1 MRLSHIKLAG
11 FKSFVEHTTI
21 EVKGDRVA
29 VVGPNGCGKSN
40 VIDAVR
46 WVLGESSAKQLR
58 GESMQD
64 VIFNGS
70 TKRKAVSRA
79 TVELVFD
86 NSEKGLSGLWNT
98 YDEVSIKRLISRSG
112 DSVYYINNQAVRRRD
127 ITELFLGTGV
137 GTKGYAVIEQGMISR
152 IIESKPEEL
161 RQFLEEAAGV
171 SKYREKRKEA
181 IARLQDTK
189 DNLVRLEDIQGQL
202 IKQIETLQVQATDAK
217 LYQDLQTE
225 LKTTGLTAIL
235 LKMDKA
241 KQSLSEIDAGVA
253 KSEKELAVL
262 AENLAIEE
270 EQLIQNQDKQAEQ
283 EAKLH
288 EITMEFN
295 TKRTHLA
302 RLEERKAHN
311 HELTQRLAR
320 DYNDLLIQND
330 ELHLQVEDLNLQISE
345 LEELIT
351 TNTIAIE
358 ELQLEK
364 QEKSALFLAT
374 EQKYQKADQTVED
387 VVAQTVEA
395 KHNLELLNNTK
406 EHKKAQYNNLLN
418 RQKKQEQEMHGL
430 DFNQGYFTLQ
440 KQIEGLATELEQLEE
455 QLAGNKTK
463 LTDYKQKR
471 EQRVKGLSQIQNE
484 QISIKS
490 KIATLEELV
499 AVATENKDLD
509 QIIDANDK
517 IEHLYQLLDVKVGYE
532 TATAIA
538 LNNILSAVIIDDL
551 GQIKNIPDSMFSVW
565 LNNNSNI
572 HKARPNA
579 LANFIKL
586 KSDGL
591 APVYSILNDYIVA
604 DNFNQA
610 LELLSV
616 ISANQKIVT
625 LDGHLLSS
633 NYVVFNAN
641 TTNNHVLEYQNQLTS
656 LNTHADELAI
666 KFDMAD
672 EELSHSQLQIEDIS
686 IEVNQAENLVK
697 EKGQLRHKLQLEF
710 TTHEQIYIQ
719 TKNHH
724 EKIKQEITLLTQESL
739 YLQDELT
746 EIEIKIKEQQ
756 TIVDDLS
763 IKSADTNLSKLE
775 HETAYNLAK
784 SHLSE
789 IDNKINQK
797 IIDNQLL
804 GQKMT
809 ILRKNLEDKTVQ
821 INLLSERRLKLT
833 QDRDGVEQEQQ
844 TNEAEE
850 LSKQIGDVACSI
862 EEQNKELL
870 QLSSKTAASRNKIS
884 EFHQTKDKL
893 QEKLNGSRLKE
904 QEQLL
909 FLNSQQ
915 ELLDNLQMPDY
926 DKEQI
931 LATNENNLQELQSK
945 TTKLQQQIEELGLVN
960 LKAIEDLEQIT
971 TKNSDLV
978 AQVLDLTDGMNQL
991 ESAIGQIDQETRA
1004 LLDSTYTKV
1013 CESFAVYFKT
1023 LFGGGSANL
1032 ELTDKDILNSGIQIF
1047 VQPPGKKNS
1056 SIHLLSGGEKALCAV
1071 SLIFAFFNLNP
1082 APFCLLDEVDAP
1094 LDDANTSRFCNLV
1107 QELSNSTQFIFISHN
1122 RLTME
1127 MADQLVGVTMQEQGV
1142 STTVSVSL
1150 SEAIAAAS

>member
-1 MRLSHIKLAG
+1 MRLSHIKLSG

-58 GESMQD
+58 GESMHD

-112 DSVYYINNQAVRRRD
+112 DSVYYINNQVVRRRD

-137 GTKGYAVIEQGMISR
+137 GTKGYAVIEQGMISK

-189 DNLVRLEDIQGQL
+189 ENLVRLEDIQGQL
-202 IKQIETLQVQATDAK
+202 VKQIETLQIQATDAK
-217 LYQDLQTE
+217 RYQDLQTE
-225 LKTTGLTAIL
+225 LKTTGLTTIL

-241 KQSLSEIDAGVA
+241 RQSLTEIDTGVA
-253 KSEKELAVL
+253 KSEKELAAL
-262 AENLAIEE
+262 AQGLAMEE
-270 EQLIQNQDKQAEQ
+270 EQLLQNQSDQSEQ
-283 EAKLH
+283 EAKLN
-288 EITMEFN
+288 EITFAFN
-295 TKRTHLA
+295 AKRTHLA
-302 RLEERKAHN
+302 RLEERKAHQQ
-311 HELTQRLAR
+311 ELTERLAR
-320 DYNDLLIQND
+320 DYNDLLMQND

-351 TNTIAIE
+351 ANTLE
-358 ELQLEK
+358 VEGLQLEK
-364 QEKSALFLAT
+364 QEKSASFALAG
-374 EQKYQKADQTVED
+374 QKYQKANQTVENIS
-387 VVAQTVEA
+387 AQTVDA
-395 KHNLELLNNTK
+395 KHNLELLNNTR
-406 EHKKAQYNNLLN
+406 EHKKTQYNNLLN

-440 KQIEGLATELEQLEE
+440 EQIEGLNTELKQLEE
-455 QLAGNKTK
+455 QLAVDKTK
-463 LTDYKQKR
+463 LIDYRQTY
-471 EQRVKGLSQIQNE
+471 EQSAKGLAQIQNE

-499 AVATENKDLD
+499 AQVIPDPTQVIPDPD
-509 QIIDANDK
+509 RGSI
-517 IEHLYQLLDVKVGYE
+517 LYQSLEVKAGYE
-532 TATAIA
+532 IATQIA
-538 LNNILSAVIIDDL
+538 LGNILSAVIIDNL
-551 GQIKNIPDSMFSVW
+551 EQIKNIPDSMFSAW
-565 LNNNSNI
+565 LNNDANVY
-572 HKARPNA
+572 KARPNT

-591 APVYSILNDYIVA
+591 SQIYNILNDYIVA

-610 LELLSV
+610 LELLPI
-616 ISANQKIVT
+616 ISAGQKIVT
-625 LDGHLLSS
+625 LDGHLL
-633 NYVVFNAN
+633 NNNFVVFNAN
-641 TTNNHVLEYQNQLTS
+641 TTDNHVLEYQNQLIS
-656 LNTHADELAI
+656 LKTNADELTV
-666 KFDMAD
+666 KFDIAD
-672 EELSHSQLQIEDIS
+672 EELSHLQVQIE
-686 IEVNQAENLVK
+686 EVSAEANQVENLIK
-697 EKGQLRHKLQLEF
+697 ERGQLRHKLQLEF

-724 EKIKQEITLLTQESL
+724 EKIKQELELLVKEML

-756 TIVDDLS
+756 TTVDDLQL
-763 IKSADTNLSKLE
+763 KSTDTNLSKLE
-775 HETAYNLAK
+775 HETLYNLAK
-784 SHLSE
+784 SSLEE
-789 IDNKINQK
+789 IDNKVNQK

-809 ILRKNLEDKTVQ
+809 ILHKNLEDKTLQ
-821 INLLSERRLKLT
+821 INSLSERRLKLT
-833 QDRDGVEQEQQ
+833 QDREGIEEEQQ

-850 LSKQIGDVACSI
+850 LSKQIGDVASTI
-862 EEQNKELL
+862 EEQNKELV
-870 QLSSKTAASRNKIS
+870 QLSNKTAASRNKIN

-893 QEKLNGSRLKE
+893 QEKLNSLRLKE

-909 FLNSQQ
+909 FLHNQQ

-931 LATNENNLQELQSK
+931 LAQNQNTLQELQSK
-945 TTKLQQQIEELGLVN
+945 MTKLQQQIEELGLVN
-960 LKAIEDLEQIT
+960 LKAIEDLEQINA
-971 TKNSDLV
+971 KNSSLV
-978 AQVLDLTDGMNQL
+978 DQVSDLTDGMHQL
-991 ESAIGQIDQETRA
+991 EGAIGQIDQETR
-1004 LLDSTYTKV
+1004 LLMNNTYTKV
-1013 CESFAVYFKT
+1013 CDSFSVYFKT
-1023 LFGGGSANL
+1023 LFGGGNATL
-1032 ELTDKDILNSGIQIF
+1032 ELTENDILNSGIQIF

-1056 SIHLLSGGEKALCAV
+1056 SIHLLSGGEKALSAI
-1071 SLIFAFFNLNP
+1071 SLIFALFNLNP

-1094 LDDANTSRFCNLV
+1094 LDDANTARFCNLV

-1150 SEAIAAAS
+1150 SEAVAAAS